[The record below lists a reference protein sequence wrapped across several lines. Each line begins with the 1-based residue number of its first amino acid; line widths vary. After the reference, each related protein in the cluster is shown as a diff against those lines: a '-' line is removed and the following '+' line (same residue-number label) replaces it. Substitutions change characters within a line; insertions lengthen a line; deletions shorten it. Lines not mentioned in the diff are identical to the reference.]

1 MVNIYTVY
9 EITKNYDISKYL
21 TLGNCLFGAVGLT
34 KNVGVD
40 HYKYLGYDIG
50 FDRKITSSFGSRF
63 CRNVIIFGVDMSSS
77 VHVDNKKKDILILGV
92 GPTQALDGSTLT
104 VEKKYSL
111 NFTENNKNFV

>member
-1 MVNIYTVY
+1 MTINADIDKYKY
-9 EITKNYDISKYL
+9 SGYDIL
-21 TLGNCLFGAVGLT
+21 L
-34 KNVGVD
+34 
-40 HYKYLGYDIG
+40 IG
-50 FDRKITSSFGSRF
+50 FDRRVRFSFRGSEF
-63 CRNVIIFGVDMSSS
+63 GKDVIIFGVDMSSS